1 MSMETST
8 TNTKKS
14 QTGFAL
20 LITLIVVGV
29 VVAIGVSVLDLSLKQ
44 VRLST
49 NAKDS
54 EIAFHAVNAG
64 MECARYWR
72 RVDAATME
80 RGGAINPVCFSGT
93 LVNAPSVSALG
104 SENGV
109 TSANGQAFLYNYA
122 ITWQGGERCSE
133 VTALVASSTTAGS
146 GLSITGMEA
155 LVQGYPEGN
164 TKVCVAGERCTVLS
178 VRGYNKPCSPSANY
192 PFGTVQREVLLQF

>member
-1 MSMETST
+1 MCMV
-8 TNTKKS
+8 TNTLSTKEA

-72 RVDAATME
+72 RVDALTME
-80 RGGAINPVCFSGT
+80 RGGAITPVCFSGT
-93 LVNAPSVSALG
+93 VTSNTVTPLNAS
-104 SENGV
+104 NGV
-109 TSANGQAFLYNYA
+109 SSANGEAFIYKYA

-133 VTALVASSTTAGS
+133 VTALVASTTTMGG
-146 GLSITGMEA
+146 GLSITGMDT
-155 LVQGYPEGN
+155 LVQGYPAGN
-164 TKVCVAGERCTVLS
+164 TKICAAGERCTVLS
-178 VRGYNKPCSPSANY
+178 VRGYNKPCNNVTS
-192 PFGTVQREVLLQF
+192 FGTVQREVLLQF